1 MKTARAVAFVV
12 AGLVLGVAFLVPA
25 VRAERVAPAKRE
37 ARTIA
42 QLKIDDRL
50 MTEVYRR
57 RGDAPAR
64 RLPRGRT
71 GVKVDRHG
79 RAYVDVRAALSEPL
93 QKKITALGGRVVS
106 TSTTYETIVVWMPLL
121 TIERLAD
128 DTGVRSIAPAH

>member
-1 MKTARAVAFVV
+1 VKTARAVVFLV
-12 AGLVLGVAFLVPA
+12 AGFVLGVAFLVPA
-25 VRAERVAPAKRE
+25 VRAERVAPARRE

-57 RGDAPAR
+57 RGDAAAR
-64 RLPRGRT
+64 RVPRGST

-79 RAYVDVRAALSEPL
+79 RAYIDVRAAVSAPL

-106 TSTTYETIVVWMPLL
+106 ASTNYETIVVWMPLL

-128 DTGVRSIAPAH
+128 DTGVRSIVPAD